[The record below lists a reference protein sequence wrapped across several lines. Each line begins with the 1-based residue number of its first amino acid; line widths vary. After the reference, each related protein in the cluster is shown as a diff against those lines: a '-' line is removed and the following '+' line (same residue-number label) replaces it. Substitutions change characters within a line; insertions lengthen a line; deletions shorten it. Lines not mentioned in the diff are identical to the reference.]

1 MACRNGREIFS
12 EFCWD
17 NLKERDRLEDL
28 EADRVIIFKIDL
40 NKEIKYEVL
49 DYIYLA
55 KDQNS
60 WRMQR
65 NFGCHKMTWHSWQA
79 DELLE
84 DKSDSAPQCYLI
96 RML

>member
-1 MACRNGREIFS
+1 VACRNGREIFS

-60 WRMQR
+60 
-65 NFGCHKMTWHSWQA
+65 
-79 DELLE
+79 
-84 DKSDSAPQCYLI
+84 
-96 RML
+96 